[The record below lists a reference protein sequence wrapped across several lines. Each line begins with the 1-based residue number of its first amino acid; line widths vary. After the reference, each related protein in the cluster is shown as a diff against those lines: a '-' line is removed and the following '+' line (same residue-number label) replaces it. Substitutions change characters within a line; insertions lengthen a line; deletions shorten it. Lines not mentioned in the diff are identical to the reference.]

1 VYTEEENI
9 NELTGLIIEL
19 CIKIHRTLGP
29 GLLESVYEEALC
41 HELAKENIPF
51 VRQAPINVVYDG
63 IKLNLAFRA
72 DIIVNNKLII
82 ELKSTEEIVPVHK
95 KIVLT
100 YLRLSNL
107 KIALLINFYVN
118 LLKEGIHRIVN
129 NL

>member
-1 VYTEEENI
+1 MYTEEENI

>member
-1 VYTEEENI
+1 MSTEEENI

-19 CIKIHRTLGP
+19 CIKIHKSLGP

-41 HELAKENIPF
+41 FELTREEIPF
-51 VRQAPINVVYDG
+51 KRQEPINIIYEG
-63 IKLNLAFRA
+63 IKLEQGFRA
-72 DIIVNNKLII
+72 DLIVKNKLIV
-82 ELKSTEEIVPVHK
+82 ELKSVEEVAPVHK

-100 YLRLSNL
+100 YLRLTDL
-107 KIALLINFYVN
+107 KIALLINFNVN